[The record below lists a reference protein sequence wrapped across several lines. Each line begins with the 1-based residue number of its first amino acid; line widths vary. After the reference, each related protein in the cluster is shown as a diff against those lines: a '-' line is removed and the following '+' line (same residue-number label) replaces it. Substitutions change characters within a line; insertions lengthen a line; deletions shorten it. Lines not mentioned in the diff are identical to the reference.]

1 MCRKDGDG
9 EYLSFCSFVLSS
21 SCLRFSA
28 LIVQTQLAEYWQLQ
42 RCRFL
47 VTVVGHLLLK
57 FATTAQ
63 AAGDWYPV
71 GHGNWTALTCL
82 DVHSYRNRNCMNVT
96 GQGIDQIIQIGK
108 DGDVADTG
116 WPISRCSS
124 SETLNQLAVSFLGIH
139 LPQHPLVWY
148 R

>member
-9 EYLSFCSFVLSS
+9 EYLLSFRPQACVFA
-21 SCLRFSA
+21 A

-124 SETLNQLAVSFLGIH
+124 SEMLNQLQFPGIH
-139 LPQHPLVWY
+139 LPQHPLVLY
-148 R
+148 Q